1 MTRVF
6 CSLGSNMGDARAN
19 LTFGVTELSTVAT
32 VLAASPLYETAPWG
46 GVDQDPFLNIVVE
59 VDTDLD
65 ALAFLEQCLA
75 IEAAAHRVRE
85 VRWGPR
91 TLDIDILL
99 FGNEV
104 HDSDTLTV
112 PHPRMWERAFVLA
125 PLADLAPELVPI
137 GLLEAADGEVAKI
150 GML

>member
-1 MTRVF
+1 VTRVF

-19 LTFGVTELSTVAT
+19 LTFGVTELS
-32 VLAASPLYETAPWG
+32 
-46 GVDQDPFLNIVVE
+46 
-59 VDTDLD
+59 
-65 ALAFLEQCLA
+65 
-75 IEAAAHRVRE
+75 
-85 VRWGPR
+85 
-91 TLDIDILL
+91 ILL